1 MVSVSVSYYYNVKI
15 AGIIGK
21 TAQLRKT
28 TVKVIE
34 NNFYS
39 SILNRPIHTKR
50 TKVGLVAWLTVQT
63 NLA

>member
-1 MVSVSVSYYYNVKI
+1 MVSVSVSYCYNVGN

-21 TAQLRKT
+21 TPQLRKT

-34 NNFYS
+34 NNFSS

-50 TKVGLVAWLTVQT
+50 TKVGLVA
-63 NLA
+63 